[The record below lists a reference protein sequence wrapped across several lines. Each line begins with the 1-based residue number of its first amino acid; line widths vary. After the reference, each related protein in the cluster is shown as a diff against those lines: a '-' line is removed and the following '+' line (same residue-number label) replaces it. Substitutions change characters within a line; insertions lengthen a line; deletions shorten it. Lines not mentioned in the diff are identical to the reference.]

1 MSGSTIWP
9 LVVKDLTLFFR
20 DRFFAF
26 ITVLGL
32 VFYAGLYMVMPDFVD
47 EMIGVGLYAP
57 TLHPE
62 ISQMLEEEAE
72 PMLLAESEESLM
84 QAVLEDEISVGIVL
98 PSDLFEQMTIGAR
111 PEITLYLRSDA
122 PEDMAEMAAVL
133 VEAMLLT
140 FSGSPIH
147 FEITEQ
153 VLGPDMVGQQ
163 IPARDRLIPMILIMV
178 LMFETFGTS
187 SLIAQE
193 IQTRTIHAILTTPM
207 GIRELLISK
216 GITGVLLTL
225 PQTVI
230 LMLIMGGFRQ
240 YPALILLS
248 LFLGTLLVT
257 GIGFLMGAAGKDM
270 LSIIGMGT
278 FVIILLSIPPL
289 GVIFPGIFTG
299 WARLIPSYYLAD
311 ILHQVVN
318 MGAGWQQVWP
328 NLVFLLGASLALLGI
343 GAWVLKRRFA

>member
-32 VFYAGLYMVMPDFVD
+32 VFYAGLYLVMPDFVD
-47 EMIGVGLYAP
+47 EMIGLGLYAP
-57 TLHPE
+57 TLHQE
-62 ISQMLEEEAE
+62 ISQMVGEEAE
-72 PMLLAESEESLM
+72 PILLADSEDDLM
-84 QAVLEDEISVGIVL
+84 QAVLDDEISVGIVL
-98 PSDLFEQMTIGAR
+98 PADLFQQLAGGSR
-111 PEITLYLRSDA
+111 PEITIYLRSDA

-140 FSGSPIH
+140 FSDSPTH
-147 FEITEQ
+147 FDITEQ
-153 VLGPDMVGQQ
+153 VLGSDMVGQQ

-178 LMFETFGTS
+178 LMFETFGVS

-193 IQTRTIHAILTTPM
+193 IQTRTIHAILVTPM
-207 GIRELLISK
+207 GVRELLISK
-216 GITGVLLTL
+216 GITGVMLTL

-230 LMLIMGGFRQ
+230 LMLIMGGFQR
-240 YPALILLS
+240 YPLLILAT
-248 LFLGTLLVT
+248 LFSGTLLVT

-289 GVIFPGIFTG
+289 GVVFPGIFTG
-299 WARLIPSYYLAD
+299 WVRLIPSYYLAD
-311 ILHQVVN
+311 TLHQVAN

-328 NLVFLLGASLALLGI
+328 NLMLLLGSSLALLGI
-343 GAWVLKRRFA
+343 GALVLKRRFA